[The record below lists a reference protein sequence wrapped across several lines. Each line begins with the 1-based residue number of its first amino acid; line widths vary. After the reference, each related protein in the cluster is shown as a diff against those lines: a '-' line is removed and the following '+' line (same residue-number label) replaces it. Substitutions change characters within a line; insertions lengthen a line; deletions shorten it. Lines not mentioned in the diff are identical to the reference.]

1 MDRKGD
7 MSRLYDMC
15 LVTIRITLPT
25 KHLSKH
31 KNMHTILRK
40 LLLMYVFFYFSIH
53 TCIPKIRLILHIYF
67 VS

>member
-31 KNMHTILRK
+31 KNVHTILRK
-40 LLLMYVFFYFSIH
+40 LLLMYIFSIFQYTH
-53 TCIPKIRLILHIYF
+53 VFLKLGLYCISIL
-67 VS
+67 